1 MDVFWGTIAQSMGR
15 ILSVVRISDLL
26 DIAIVAFLVYKVT
39 GLVRETR
46 AGQLVKGIVLLLVA
60 MQLCAICNLHV
71 MTYILRFLMQFGVLA
86 LIIVFQ
92 PELRR
97 ALEKLG
103 GTSFFKVFVQ
113 DSAPQAES
121 VAEAVAAACAAM
133 KSRKI
138 GALIVFERT
147 TPLGDMIRTGTDLGA
162 ANVDAGLLVNIF
174 IPNTPLHDGAVMIR
188 ENKVAA
194 AGCILPL
201 SENPHLSQELG
212 TRHRAALGVTE
223 NSDAVV
229 AVVSEET
236 GKISF
241 AEHGELRRDLHP
253 DELKKLIFDAIYE
266 PESGRTPGG
275 FFLSKRRDPDE

>member
-1 MDVFWGTIAQSMGR
+1 MDVFLTTVTDALGR
-15 ILSVVRISDLL
+15 ILSVVRVSDLL

-46 AGQLVKGIVLLLVA
+46 AGQLIKGIVLLLVA
-60 MQLCAICNLHV
+60 MQLCAIFNLNT
-71 MTYILRFLMQFGVLA
+71 MTYILRFVMQFGVLA

-103 GTSFFKVFVQ
+103 GTSFFKVFTS
-113 DSAPQAES
+113 DNAPQAES
-121 VAEAVAAACAAM
+121 VSDAVSIACEAL
-133 KSRKI
+133 KKQRI
-138 GALIVFERT
+138 GALIVFERS
-147 TPLGDMIRTGTDLGA
+147 TPMGDFMKTGTELGE
-162 ANVDAGLLVNIF
+162 ANVDPGLLVNIF
-174 IPNTPLHDGAVMIR
+174 IPNTPLHDGAVIIR
-188 ENKVAA
+188 NNKIVA

-212 TRHRAALGVTE
+212 TRHRAALGITE

-241 AEHGELRRDLHP
+241 AEHGELQRDLSAKT
-253 DELKKLIFDAIYE
+253 LKKRLFDALYV
-266 PESGRTPGG
+266 PEATRTPGN
-275 FFLSKRRDPDE
+275 FFFGGRRDSDE